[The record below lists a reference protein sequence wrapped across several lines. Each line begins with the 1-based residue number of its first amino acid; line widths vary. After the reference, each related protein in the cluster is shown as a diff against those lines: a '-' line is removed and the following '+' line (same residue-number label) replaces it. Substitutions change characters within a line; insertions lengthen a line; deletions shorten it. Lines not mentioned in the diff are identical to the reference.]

1 MEVSQKIHFWY
12 QILLKIMIFWQN
24 TKKKNMFLIRILGQP
39 TKKTLLKVKNA
50 EIAWKS
56 C

>member
-1 MEVSQKIHFWY
+1 MSQRIHFWY
-12 QILLKIMIFWQN
+12 HILLKMMIFWQN
-24 TKKKNMFLIRILGQP
+24 GKKSLFGKKKENSWTAYKMQFWD
-39 TKKTLLKVKNA
+39 KNA

>member
-1 MEVSQKIHFWY
+1 MEMTQSIHFWY
-12 QILLKIMIFWQN
+12 QILLKITIFKKN
-24 TKKKNMFLIRILGQP
+24 GKKSLFGKKKNSW
-39 TKKTLLKVKNA
+39 TAYKTQFCVKNA